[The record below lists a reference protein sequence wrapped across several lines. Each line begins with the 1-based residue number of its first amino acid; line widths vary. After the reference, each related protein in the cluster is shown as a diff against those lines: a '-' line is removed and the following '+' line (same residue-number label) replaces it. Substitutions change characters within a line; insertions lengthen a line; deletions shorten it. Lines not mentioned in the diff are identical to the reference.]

1 MQTGDRPR
9 TQRLV
14 LTARLKEGARE
25 RAVELVGSMPT
36 PLETDG
42 FEWLSVYL
50 SESEVVFLV
59 EAPDAESLV
68 RQILDDPVRGTEI
81 GPWLPLFDGPLH
93 RAEEVYHW
101 SYDLPDEVKEKI
113 MINRILYTAE
123 ATAIGGGEGHAQT
136 TGGGPDGELDVP
148 TEMGGTGRPRTR
160 PEHHFAAR
168 HAARCHTR
176 KAPLSAGGGVA
187 CT

>member
-42 FEWLSVYL
+42 FERLSVYL

-59 EAPDAESLV
+59 EAPEAEFLV

-101 SYDLPDEVKEKI
+101 SYDLPRSEERRVGKEC
-113 MINRILYTAE
+113 RSRWS
-123 ATAIGGGEGHAQT
+123 
-136 TGGGPDGELDVP
+136 PD
-148 TEMGGTGRPRTR
+148 
-160 PEHHFAAR
+160 H
-168 HAARCHTR
+168 
-176 KAPLSAGGGVA
+176 
-187 CT
+187 

>member
-1 MQTGDRPR
+1 MQRGDRPR

-59 EAPDAESLV
+59 EAPEAEFLV

-93 RAEEVYHW
+93 RAEEVYQW
-101 SYDLPDEVKEKI
+101 SHD
-113 MINRILYTAE
+113 
-123 ATAIGGGEGHAQT
+123 AT
-136 TGGGPDGELDVP
+136 
-148 TEMGGTGRPRTR
+148 
-160 PEHHFAAR
+160 
-168 HAARCHTR
+168 
-176 KAPLSAGGGVA
+176 
-187 CT
+187 